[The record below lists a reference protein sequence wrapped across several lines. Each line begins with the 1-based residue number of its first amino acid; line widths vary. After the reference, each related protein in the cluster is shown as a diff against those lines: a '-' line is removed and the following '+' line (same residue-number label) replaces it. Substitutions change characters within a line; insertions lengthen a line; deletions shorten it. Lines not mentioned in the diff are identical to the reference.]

1 MRINAYLARATNISR
16 RKADVLLEAS
26 RVKIDGKVATIG
38 STVENG
44 KSVVT
49 LDNHKISLPTS
60 HITIMLNKPTGY
72 VVSRRGQ
79 GAKTIYDLLPT
90 NLRQLKPIGR
100 LDKNS
105 SGLLLLTNDGQ
116 LIQTLSHPKNVK
128 LKAYDVNLDR
138 PLSEKDANAINAGIK
153 LEDGLSRLK
162 LLNVSQKRTK
172 LNLIMSEGRNRQI
185 RRTFAQ
191 LGYRVIALHRYEFAG
206 HQLNSLKT
214 GKWRRLEGRQV
225 KR

>member
-1 MRINAYLARATNISR
+1 MRINAYLARATAISR
-16 RKADVLLEAS
+16 RKADVLISAG

-38 STVENG
+38 ATVENG
-44 KSVVT
+44 KSEVE

-60 HITIMLNKPTGY
+60 HTTIMLNKPAGY

-79 GAKTIYDLLPT
+79 GSKTIFVLLPS

-105 SGLLLLTNDGQ
+105 SGLLLLTDDGQ

-128 LKAYDVNLDR
+128 LKAYDVSLDR

-153 LEDGLSRLK
+153 LEDGLSHLK
-162 LLNVSQKRTK
+162 LLNISQKRTR
-172 LNLIMSEGRNRQI
+172 LNLTMSEGRNRQI

-191 LGYRVIALHRYEFAG
+191 LGYVVTKLHRYEFAG
-206 HQLNSLKT
+206 YKLNDLKT
-214 GKWRRLEGRQV
+214 GSWRRLEDR
-225 KR
+225 